1 MIVKALVPR
10 LCKGFGELQRTLR
23 EVASTGQPLIVMSC
37 NPMGETM
44 MVACMARSLPR
55 VERVLY
61 KALPTYAFD

>member
-1 MIVKALVPR
+1 M
-10 LCKGFGELQRTLR
+10 GQR
-23 EVASTGQPLIVMSC
+23 LIVMSC

-61 KALPTYAFD
+61 PGSAQHNRQEWLKYPDHTMPMHRLR